1 MQRLHKDSLE
11 IFTGLREDLDP
22 ELFQKIWLDDGSF
35 DIPLEETYDLIFFN
49 LTPSSKLQ
57 KNLSQAL
64 QSLRVGGIIIANIIG
79 GNSYQEL
86 IESLVRIDL
95 EDNFFMERF
104 LPRLQQDGLMA
115 LGKNLGVKY
124 PIVMEN
130 HFTYFFDNLEILLRD
145 MIPQEEKYILE
156 GEKKPSWDRVE
167 NYYKE
172 NFSTNNQMK
181 VTITLLSLFLVKG

>member
-1 MQRLHKDSLE
+1 MERLYKDSLE

-22 ELFQKIWLDDGSF
+22 ELFQKIWLDDAAL
-35 DIPLEETYDLIFFN
+35 DMPLEETYDLIFFN
-49 LTPSSKLQ
+49 LTPHSKLQ

-64 QSLRVGGIIIANIIG
+64 KALRTGGIIFANIIG

-86 IESLVRIDL
+86 IESLVRVDL

-104 LPRLQQDGLMA
+104 VPRLQQDGLMA

-124 PIVMEN
+124 PIIMEN
-130 HFTYFFDNLEILLRD
+130 NFTYFVDNLEILLTD
-145 MIPQEEKYILE
+145 MMPQEEKYILE

-167 NYYKE
+167 CYYKE

-181 VTITLLSLFLVKG
+181 VTINLLSLFLVKG